1 MSSSGGP
8 DEPIISM
15 PTAVA
20 FALGAA
26 VGYGVWAAAPVLISR
41 QVPWE
46 GSWPFYSAALITAS
60 ALVAL
65 LVPHRYAAVFVGAVL
80 GQMLAEL
87 IVLSPDQRLFLTSRL
102 DWIGLLFTLPG
113 TWLGSKLRES
123 FVRSH

>member
-65 LVPHRYAAVFVGAVL
+65 LVPHQYAAVFVGAVL